1 MIICIDLKSFYA
13 SVECVLRGLNPFTV
27 NLVVADKERGPGSVV
42 LAASPHLKKFGV
54 QSRCRIY
61 QLPKNLDIIYAKPR
75 MKKYIEYATKIYD
88 IYLKYVSYEDIHV
101 YSIDEVFIDLG
112 PYLKYYGKSAF
123 EISKMII
130 DDIYKTTKIPAVCGI
145 GENMFLAKV
154 ALDILAKHAD
164 DGIAYLDKEL
174 LKEKIWPHEPIT
186 DIWGIGKN
194 ISKRLLKLGIKNLG
208 DLAKINPQI
217 LEDEF
222 GIVGKELYE
231 HAYGIERTTV
241 QDART
246 YLPTN
251 KSFGFGQVLFADYN
265 FQDLYVVLVEMV
277 DQLACE
283 LVMRKLN
290 CGLISLH
297 IGYSKEVDGGFTKQ
311 KSLPVQTNSRKVLID
326 EFSKLYYDN
335 VKDLPIR
342 RIDIRVGKL
351 TNEEFIQVDIF
362 TDYEKIKKEHA
373 LYEAIGEIKEK
384 YGKGA
389 VYLAASKLDKA
400 TFTQRNKLIGGHNAE

>member
-194 ISKRLLKLGIKNLG
+194 ISKRLLEREYIENCLIKNVIYETE
-208 DLAKINPQI
+208 KIN
-217 LEDEF
+217 
-222 GIVGKELYE
+222 GLYS
-231 HAYGIERTTV
+231 V
-241 QDART
+241 W
-246 YLPTN
+246 N
-251 KSFGFGQVLFADYN
+251 
-265 FQDLYVVLVEMV
+265 
-277 DQLACE
+277 
-283 LVMRKLN
+283 
-290 CGLISLH
+290 
-297 IGYSKEVDGGFTKQ
+297 
-311 KSLPVQTNSRKVLID
+311 
-326 EFSKLYYDN
+326 KLY
-335 VKDLPIR
+335 KRSFI
-342 RIDIRVGKL
+342 GKL
-351 TNEEFIQVDIF
+351 KFDESRRTGEDWWFN
-362 TDYEKIKKEHA
+362 
-373 LYEAIGEIKEK
+373 LY
-384 YGKGA
+384 
-389 VYLAASKLDKA
+389 LLDKA
-400 TFTQRNKLIGGHNAE
+400 NSIAVVNEPLYYYSINANKKSLSKEFYTDRIWELVGKYHDFLDFFKKYNIPETDINTNRLKVIINELVKARLNLTDKAFKMHLAEVVKNRGIRELFSVKNNLDGILLSLVNNINDEKKVYTIITILAIKQWFIKQIKSLL